1 MAEEN
6 GEQLTDHNKI
16 MRRIMLGYLFR
27 VVRMI
32 MIIFTLSYFIGT
44 LWYIFCWQM
53 YLKYYKDTDAN
64 FINEFGFVKSMK
76 EERFFDS

>member
-53 YLKYYKDTDAN
+53 YLKQYKDTDPN
-64 FINEFGFVKSMK
+64 FIKKFGFVESMK
-76 EERFFDS
+76 EERYFDS

>member
-53 YLKYYKDTDAN
+53 YRKYYSESDAN
-64 FINEFGFVKSMK
+64 FITKFGFVESMK
-76 EERFFDS
+76 EQRYFDS